1 MEPRRALSI
10 AALPLLLAMSA
21 CQQDSDSG
29 RPAAAPRAGTT
40 TTSHPSDTALSA
52 ADICR
57 AAAQGDEV
65 LGAWPTTVAQ
75 VRERD
80 QGGPAPVPR
89 QSPRPRPWA
98 ELDGA
103 TSAAWCTLDRGGK
116 YSVSAAAEGE
126 PLLDFMITQTR
137 PGAYPNGP
145 AIP

>member
-21 CQQDSDSG
+21 CQRDSTSG
-29 RPAAAPRAGTT
+29 TPAATQQAGTT
-40 TTSHPSDTALSA
+40 ITSDPSDTPLSA

-57 AAAQGDEV
+57 AAAPGDEV

-75 VRERD
+75 VRERE
-80 QGGPAPVPR
+80 GGPALAPG
-89 QSPRPRPWA
+89 QSPAPRPWA

-103 TSAAWCTLDRGGK
+103 TSAAWCTLDRGGE
-116 YSVSAAAEGE
+116 YSVSAATEGE
-126 PLLDFMITQTR
+126 PLLDFMITQTP
-137 PGAYPNGP
+137 PGAYPRGP